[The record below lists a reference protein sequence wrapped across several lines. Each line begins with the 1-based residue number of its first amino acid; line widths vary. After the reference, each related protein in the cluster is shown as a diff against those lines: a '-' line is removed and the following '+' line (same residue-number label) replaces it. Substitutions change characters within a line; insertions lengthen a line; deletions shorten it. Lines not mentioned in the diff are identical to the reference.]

1 MKSTIN
7 RSSEVVA
14 NLKKAHSGKSD
25 IAYAYAFGYAWAML
39 SEKDRIKM
47 LELAE
52 TKVNEKE
59 AK

>member
-1 MKSTIN
+1 MTSTIN

-39 SEKDRIKM
+39 SENDRIKM

-52 TKVNEKE
+52 TKATEKE
-59 AK
+59 KN

>member
-1 MKSTIN
+1 MKPTIN

-39 SEKDRIKM
+39 SENDRIKL
-47 LELAE
+47 LEMAE
-52 TKVNEKE
+52 TKATEKE
-59 AK
+59 KN

>member
-39 SEKDRIKM
+39 SENDRIKL
-47 LELAE
+47 LEMAE
-52 TKVNEKE
+52 TKATEKE
-59 AK
+59 NN

>member
-39 SEKDRIKM
+39 SEKERVKL

-52 TKVNEKE
+52 TKATEKE
-59 AK
+59 NN

>member
-39 SEKDRIKM
+39 SENDRIKL
-47 LELAE
+47 LEMAE
-52 TKVNEKE
+52 TKATEKE
-59 AK
+59 KN

>member
-39 SEKDRIKM
+39 SENDRIKL
-47 LELAE
+47 LEMAE
-52 TKVNEKE
+52 TKAIEKE
-59 AK
+59 KN

>member
-1 MKSTIN
+1 MTNTIN
-7 RSSEVVA
+7 RSSEVIA

-47 LELAE
+47 LELAQV
-52 TKVNEKE
+52 KVNEKE
-59 AK
+59 NN